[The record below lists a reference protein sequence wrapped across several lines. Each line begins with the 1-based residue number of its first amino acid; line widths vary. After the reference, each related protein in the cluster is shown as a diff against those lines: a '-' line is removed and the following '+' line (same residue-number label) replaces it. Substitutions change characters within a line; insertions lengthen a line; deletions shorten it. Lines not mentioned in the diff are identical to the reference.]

1 MAQRL
6 RAGHR
11 RARNHSNTTIWQRSS
26 TMTTEYGFK
35 FRLGACQRCG
45 GDAYLDM
52 TDEPE
57 WRCLQ
62 CARLVTKMTT
72 VRAPIAAR
80 LRAA

>member
-1 MAQRL
+1 
-6 RAGHR
+6 
-11 RARNHSNTTIWQRSS
+11 
-26 TMTTEYGFK
+26 MTTQRGST

-45 GDAYLDM
+45 GDAYLDL

-62 CARLVTKMTT
+62 CARPVAEQRTARLVT
-72 VRAPIAAR
+72 APVT